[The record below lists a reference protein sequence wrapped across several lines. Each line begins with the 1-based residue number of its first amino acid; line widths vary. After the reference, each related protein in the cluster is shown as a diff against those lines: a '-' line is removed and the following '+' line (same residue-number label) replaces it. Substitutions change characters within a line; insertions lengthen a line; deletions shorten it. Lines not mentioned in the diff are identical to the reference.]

1 LEKEKVKRK
10 KRDQSEPN
18 RRRYARLTPS
28 AVPALK
34 SVSFS
39 RGAEVKVVDISSG
52 GILLETEVRLRPQ
65 MKILLKLVTGEGILK
80 VDGHVLRSSIC
91 SLEKVPLYK
100 SAIAFDNPL
109 EFIDKFA
116 QSPAK
121 QKSEGRKATDTLK
134 MEGIN
139 GEEPSSQIG
148 PGNSSSDDT
157 TAVLT
162 VTAQD
167 GVSLQEMCDHNDW

>member
-1 LEKEKVKRK
+1 VKRK
-10 KRDQSEPN
+10 KRDNSIPN
-18 RRRYARLTPS
+18 RRLYPRLTPS

-39 RGAEVKVVDISSG
+39 QGDEVKVVDISRG

-65 MKILLKLVTGEGILK
+65 MKILLKLITSEGILK
-80 VDGHVLRSSIC
+80 VDGHILRSSIC
-91 SLEKVPLYK
+91 SLKKMPLYK
-100 SAIAFDNPL
+100 SAIAFDKPL

-116 QSPAK
+116 QIPAE
-121 QKSEGRKATDTLK
+121 QKDQGSEAEETLK

-139 GEEPSSQIG
+139 EDQPSIQTEFGNG
-148 PGNSSSDDT
+148 PFEDDI
-157 TAVLT
+157 AVLT

-167 GVSLQEMCDHNDW
+167 GVSLQEMCDLNDW